1 MKKVAGSLRL
11 DLSQFRE
18 LEAFAKF
25 GSELDQETQKSL
37 ARGERLVASL
47 NQPQYVPW
55 PVEEQV
61 MIIFAATKGYADDVP
76 VAEISRFNAS
86 LRDYLGQQ
94 HPEIGAEIAS
104 SKDLAPETEA
114 KLRSAIA
121 AFKEM
126 WSVDK
131 VLL

>member
-25 GSELDQETQKSL
+25 GSELDQETQKTL
-37 ARGERLVASL
+37 ARGERLVESL

-61 MIIFAATKGYADDVP
+61 MIIFAATQGYADDIP
-76 VAEISRFNAS
+76 VADIPHFNAG
-86 LRDYLGQQ
+86 LRDYLDQQ
-94 HPEIGAEIAS
+94 FPGIGEEIAAT
-104 SKDLAPETEA
+104 KDLSPEVEA
-114 KLRSAIA
+114 KLRSAIE
-121 AFKEM
+121 AFKEL
-126 WSVDK
+126 WAADK
-131 VLL
+131 EIL